1 MTQMGHPQ
9 MAQMGHPQMAQMGH
23 PQMAQMYADG
33 ELDLRDR
40 AS

>member
-1 MTQMGHPQ
+1 MAQMGHPQ